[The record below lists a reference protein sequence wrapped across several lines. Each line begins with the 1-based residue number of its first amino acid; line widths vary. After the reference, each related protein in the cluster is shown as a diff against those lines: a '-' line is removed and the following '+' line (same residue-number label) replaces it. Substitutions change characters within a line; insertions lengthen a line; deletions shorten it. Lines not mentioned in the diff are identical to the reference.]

1 VGLARESV
9 ALDLAPEQAFELWTD
24 LRRWPSFID
33 GFARV
38 IRTDESWPHP
48 GAKITWESIPG
59 GRGTVTEKVTQS
71 IPGAIFA
78 TQVLEE
84 ALTGT
89 QTMRF
94 ELDEENPEGTFAELD
109 LDYELTQAGRLGKIT
124 DFLFIRRAQSDALRR
139 TLRRFAIEAAD
150 QASL

>member
-1 VGLARESV
+1 MGLARESV
-9 ALDLAPEQAFELWTD
+9 ALDLTPEQAFELWTD
-24 LRRWPSFID
+24 LNRWPSFID
-33 GFARV
+33 GYARLK
-38 IRTDESWPHP
+38 RPDESWPSP

-71 IPGAIFA
+71 IPGAAFA

-89 QTMRF
+89 QTIRF
-94 ELDEENPEGTFAELD
+94 EKEDGGTFAELE
-109 LDYELTQAGRLGKIT
+109 LDYELTKSGRLGRIT

>member
-9 ALDLAPEQAFELWTD
+9 ALDLTPDQAFELWTD
-24 LRRWPSFID
+24 LNRWPSFVD
-33 GFARV
+33 GFAR
-38 IRTDESWPHP
+38 IKRPDESWPHP

-71 IPGAIFA
+71 VPGHAFA

-89 QTMRF
+89 QTIRF
-94 ELDEENPEGTFAELD
+94 EKEEDGTFAELE
-109 LDYELTQAGRLGKIT
+109 LDYELTQAGRLGRIT

>member
-1 VGLARESV
+1 MGLARESV
-9 ALDLAPEQAFELWTD
+9 ALDLTPDQAFELWTD
-24 LRRWPSFID
+24 LSRWPSFID

-38 IRTDESWPHP
+38 RRPDESWPGP

-71 IPGAIFA
+71 LPGHAFA

-89 QTMRF
+89 QTIRF
-94 ELDEENPEGTFAELD
+94 EHEDDGGTFAELE
-109 LDYELTQAGRLGKIT
+109 LDYELTQAGRLGRIT

>member
-9 ALDLAPEQAFELWTD
+9 ALDLTPEEAFELWTD
-24 LRRWPSFID
+24 LNRWPSFID
-33 GFARV
+33 GFARLT
-38 IRTDESWPHP
+38 RPDESWPHP

-71 IPGAIFA
+71 IPGSIFA
-78 TQVLEE
+78 TSVLEE
-84 ALTGT
+84 ALVGT
-89 QTMRF
+89 QTIRF
-94 ELDEENPEGTFAELD
+94 EEEEGGTFAELD
-109 LDYELTQAGRLGKIT
+109 LDYELTQAGRLGRIT
-124 DFLFIRRAQSDALRR
+124 DFLFIRRAQSDALQR